1 MERVAAAAADG
12 GEGGVGGV
20 ERGGG
25 AGWIVKRAGVSK
37 LSGYR

>member
-12 GEGGVGGV
+12 GGGRGAGVGGG
-20 ERGGG
+20 R
-25 AGWIVKRAGVSK
+25 IVKRAGVSK

>member
-12 GEGGVGGV
+12 GECWGL
-20 ERGGG
+20 GGG
-25 AGWIVKRAGVSK
+25 GGWIVKRAGVSK